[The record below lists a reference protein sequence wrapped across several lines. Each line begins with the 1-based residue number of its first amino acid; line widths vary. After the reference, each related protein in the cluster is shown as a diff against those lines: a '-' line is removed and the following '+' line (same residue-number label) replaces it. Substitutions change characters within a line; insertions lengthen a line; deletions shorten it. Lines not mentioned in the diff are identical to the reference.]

1 MSGWSLWYPLQFL
14 FYEGFSFWLLVGLA
28 VVAILVGMGI
38 GYLWGGDDRGLSA
51 RTGALTAILM
61 GAVIFLDRSMQ
72 AWNAYSADP
81 AIRGRPIKTIG
92 DSQQGLEGDF
102 WIHTVDLFTHLLLP
116 TMALILISLASY
128 TRYTRSSMLEVL
140 NQDYIRTARAKG
152 LTERTVIMRHAF
164 RNAMIPLATI
174 VAFDIGQ
181 LLGGAVITETVF
193 QWDAMGRLFQQ
204 GLLNSDPNPVMAF
217 FLVVATVAVLFNII
231 ADLLYAALDP
241 RIRVGQ

>member
-1 MSGWSLWYPLQFL
+1 
-14 FYEGFSFWLLVGLA
+14 
-28 VVAILVGMGI
+28 
-38 GYLWGGDDRGLSA
+38 
-51 RTGALTAILM
+51 
-61 GAVIFLDRSMQ
+61 MQ
-72 AWNAYSADP
+72 AWSAYSSDP
-81 AIRGRPIKTIG
+81 SIRGRPIKTIG
-92 DSQQGLEGDF
+92 DAQQGLEGDF

-116 TMALILISLASY
+116 TIALILISLATY
-128 TRYTRSSMLEVL
+128 TRYTRASMLEVL

-152 LTERTVIMRHAF
+152 LTERTVIVRHAF
-164 RNAMIPLATI
+164 RNALIPLATV

-217 FLVVATVAVLFNII
+217 FLIVAIVAVIFNII